1 MANIPI
7 WAGSSS
13 FDPGNTPFGF
23 YDYDEEFRVDADKV
37 AMFVTR
43 RLGYPLV
50 DVELQDISFYAAF
63 EEAVTTYGN
72 ELYSY
77 QIRDNQLSLEGSNT
91 AVNLNNALLAS
102 NFEPIIRLTEMYG
115 AEAGTGGNITYYSSS
130 VEMKANQQA
139 YDLTQNIPG
148 GLGQYGI
155 EVKKVFYESPPASVK
170 FYDPYV
176 GTGMGQMNMMESFG
190 FGGMSPAINF
200 LMMPLNYDL
209 AIIQQI
215 EMSDTI
221 RRSNYSFEIQNHKLK
236 IFPIPTTGSGKIW
249 FEYIKRQDRIDSSV
263 VSNDTT
269 KVSNVSNTPYT
280 NPTYKN
286 INSVGR
292 QWIFEYSL
300 AISKEMLGY
309 VRGKYGTIPI
319 PDSQVTL
326 NQSDLIAAAT
336 AEKTSLLERLRSY
349 FDETSRKSLLERRAQ
364 EAEFKQTELKQVPYT
379 IYIG

>member
-221 RRSNYSFEIQNHKLK
+221 RRSNYSFEIQNNKLK